1 LNNNSYKLAL
11 YLKLN
16 IMKASKQGSL
26 AALAVILFA
35 VIMALLF
42 FSCEKIEEEPI
53 TTGNVTFWT
62 NEISGWQL
70 YVDDVM
76 VGPVRKPYPINR
88 TDEIPVCG
96 DGRFTNLQL
105 RPGRHHYYISIYL
118 PMQPPPNYFR
128 GQTRFF
134 DVTLG
139 GCVVLRAEQ

>member
-1 LNNNSYKLAL
+1 
-11 YLKLN
+11 
-16 IMKASKQGSL
+16 MKASKQGSL

-35 VIMALLF
+35 VIIALLF
-42 FSCEKIEEEPI
+42 FSCEKIEDDPI

-76 VGPVRKPYPINR
+76 IGPVRKPYPINR

-96 DGRFTNLQL
+96 DIRFTNLQL

>member
-1 LNNNSYKLAL
+1 
-11 YLKLN
+11 
-16 IMKASKQGSL
+16 MKASKQGSL

-35 VIMALLF
+35 VIIALLF
-42 FSCEKIEEEPI
+42 FSCEKIEDDPI

-76 VGPVRKPYPINR
+76 IGPVRKPYPINR

-118 PMQPPPNYFR
+118 PMQPPPNYFQ

>member
-1 LNNNSYKLAL
+1 
-11 YLKLN
+11 
-16 IMKASKQGSL
+16 MKASKQGSL

-139 GCVVLRAEQ
+139 GCTIVRAEQ

>member
-1 LNNNSYKLAL
+1 
-11 YLKLN
+11 
-16 IMKASKQGSL
+16 MKASKQGSL

-35 VIMALLF
+35 VIIALLF
-42 FSCEKIEEEPI
+42 FSCEKIEDDPI

-76 VGPVRKPYPINR
+76 IGPVRKPYPINR

-118 PMQPPPNYFR
+118 PLQPPPNYFR

>member
-1 LNNNSYKLAL
+1 
-11 YLKLN
+11 
-16 IMKASKQGSL
+16 MKASKQGSL

-35 VIMALLF
+35 VIIALLF

-76 VGPVRKPYPINR
+76 IGPVRKPYPINR

>member
-1 LNNNSYKLAL
+1 MNNNSYKLAL

-35 VIMALLF
+35 VIIALLF
-42 FSCEKIEEEPI
+42 FSCEKIEDDPI

-76 VGPVRKPYPINR
+76 IGPVRKPYPINR

>member
-1 LNNNSYKLAL
+1 
-11 YLKLN
+11 
-16 IMKASKQGSL
+16 MKASKQGSL

-42 FSCEKIEEEPI
+42 FSCEKIEDDPI

-76 VGPVRKPYPINR
+76 IGPVRKPYPINR

>member
-1 LNNNSYKLAL
+1 
-11 YLKLN
+11 
-16 IMKASKQGSL
+16 MKASKQGSL

-35 VIMALLF
+35 VIIALLF
-42 FSCEKIEEEPI
+42 FSCEKIEDDPI

-76 VGPVRKPYPINR
+76 IGPVRKPYPINR

-139 GCVVLRAEQ
+139 GCTIVRAEQ

>member
-1 LNNNSYKLAL
+1 
-11 YLKLN
+11 
-16 IMKASKQGSL
+16 MKASKQGSL

-35 VIMALLF
+35 VIIELLF
-42 FSCEKIEEEPI
+42 FSCEKIEEPI

-76 VGPVRKPYPINR
+76 IGPVQKLYPINR

-96 DGRFTNLQL
+96 DIRFTNLQL

>member
-1 LNNNSYKLAL
+1 
-11 YLKLN
+11 
-16 IMKASKQGSL
+16 MKASKQGSL

-35 VIMALLF
+35 VIIALLF
-42 FSCEKIEEEPI
+42 FSCEKIEDDPI

-76 VGPVRKPYPINR
+76 IGPVRKPYPINR

-96 DGRFTNLQL
+96 DGRFTNLL
-105 RPGRHHYYISIYL
+105 LKPGRHHYYISVYL
-118 PMQPPPNYFR
+118 PIQPPPNYFQ

-139 GCVVLRAEQ
+139 GCVVQRAEF

>member
-1 LNNNSYKLAL
+1 
-11 YLKLN
+11 
-16 IMKASKQGSL
+16 MKASKQGSL

-35 VIMALLF
+35 VIIALLF
-42 FSCEKIEEEPI
+42 FSCEKIEDDPI

-76 VGPVRKPYPINR
+76 IGPVRKPYPINR

-105 RPGRHHYYISIYL
+105 RPGRHHYYISVYL
-118 PMQPPPNYFR
+118 PIHPPPNYFQ

-134 DVTLG
+134 YVTLG
-139 GCVVLRAEQ
+139 GCVVLRAEF

>member
-1 LNNNSYKLAL
+1 
-11 YLKLN
+11 
-16 IMKASKQGSL
+16 MKASKQGSL

-35 VIMALLF
+35 VIIALLF

-76 VGPVRKPYPINR
+76 IGPVRKPYPINR
-88 TDEIPVCG
+88 TDEIPVWG

>member
-1 LNNNSYKLAL
+1 
-11 YLKLN
+11 
-16 IMKASKQGSL
+16 MKTNTQSSL
-26 AALAVILFA
+26 AALAINFFA
-35 VIMALLF
+35 FIIALLF
-42 FSCEKIEEEPI
+42 FSCEKIEEPIEEPI

-76 VGPVRKPYPINR
+76 IGPVRKPYPINR

-139 GCVVLRAEQ
+139 GCVVQMAQF

>member
-1 LNNNSYKLAL
+1 
-11 YLKLN
+11 
-16 IMKASKQGSL
+16 MKTNTQSSL
-26 AALAVILFA
+26 AALAINFFA
-35 VIMALLF
+35 FIIALLF

-139 GCVVLRAEQ
+139 GCTIVRAEQ

>member
-1 LNNNSYKLAL
+1 
-11 YLKLN
+11 
-16 IMKASKQGSL
+16 MKTNTQSSL

-35 VIMALLF
+35 VIIALLF
-42 FSCEKIEEEPI
+42 FSCEKIEDDPI

-76 VGPVRKPYPINR
+76 IGPVRKPYPINR

-139 GCVVLRAEQ
+139 GCTIVRAEQ

>member
-1 LNNNSYKLAL
+1 
-11 YLKLN
+11 
-16 IMKASKQGSL
+16 MKASKQGSL

-35 VIMALLF
+35 VIIALLF
-42 FSCEKIEEEPI
+42 FSCEKIEDDPI

-76 VGPVRKPYPINR
+76 IGPVRKPYPINR

-105 RPGRHHYYISIYL
+105 RPGRHHYYISFSL
-118 PMQPPPNYFR
+118 PIHPPPNYFQ

-134 DVTLG
+134 YVTLG
-139 GCVVLRAEQ
+139 GCVVLRAEF

>member
-1 LNNNSYKLAL
+1 
-11 YLKLN
+11 
-16 IMKASKQGSL
+16 MKASKQGSL

-35 VIMALLF
+35 VIIALLF
-42 FSCEKIEEEPI
+42 FSCEKIEDDPI

-76 VGPVRKPYPINR
+76 IGPVRKPYPINR

-105 RPGRHHYYISIYL
+105 KPGRHHYYISIYL

-139 GCVVLRAEQ
+139 GCVVLRAEF

>member
-1 LNNNSYKLAL
+1 
-11 YLKLN
+11 
-16 IMKASKQGSL
+16 
-26 AALAVILFA
+26 
-35 VIMALLF
+35 
-42 FSCEKIEEEPI
+42 EPI

-76 VGPVRKPYPINR
+76 IGPVRKPYPINR

>member
-1 LNNNSYKLAL
+1 
-11 YLKLN
+11 
-16 IMKASKQGSL
+16 MKASKQGSL

-35 VIMALLF
+35 VIIALLF
-42 FSCEKIEEEPI
+42 FSCEKIEDDPI

-76 VGPVRKPYPINR
+76 IGPVRKPYPINR

-105 RPGRHHYYISIYL
+105 RPGRHHYYISVYL
-118 PMQPPPNYFR
+118 PIQPPPNYFQ

-139 GCVVLRAEQ
+139 GCVVQRAEF

>member
-1 LNNNSYKLAL
+1 
-11 YLKLN
+11 
-16 IMKASKQGSL
+16 MKTNTQSSL

-35 VIMALLF
+35 VIIALLF
-42 FSCEKIEEEPI
+42 FSCEKIEDDPI

-76 VGPVRKPYPINR
+76 VGPVRKPYPIGS

-96 DGRFTNLQL
+96 DGRFTNLL
-105 RPGRHHYYISIYL
+105 LKPGRHHYYISVYL
-118 PMQPPPNYFR
+118 PIQPPPNYFQ

-139 GCVVLRAEQ
+139 GCVVQRAEF

>member
-1 LNNNSYKLAL
+1 
-11 YLKLN
+11 
-16 IMKASKQGSL
+16 MKASKQGSL

-35 VIMALLF
+35 VIIALLV
-42 FSCEKIEEEPI
+42 FSCEKIEDDPI

-76 VGPVRKPYPINR
+76 IGPVRKPYPINR

>member
-1 LNNNSYKLAL
+1 
-11 YLKLN
+11 
-16 IMKASKQGSL
+16 MKASKQGSL

-35 VIMALLF
+35 VIIALLF
-42 FSCEKIEEEPI
+42 FSCEKIEDDPI

-76 VGPVRKPYPINR
+76 IGPVRKPYPINR

>member
-1 LNNNSYKLAL
+1 
-11 YLKLN
+11 
-16 IMKASKQGSL
+16 MKTNTQSSL

-35 VIMALLF
+35 VIIALLF
-42 FSCEKIEEEPI
+42 FSCEKIEEPI

-76 VGPVRKPYPINR
+76 IGPVRKPYPINR

-118 PMQPPPNYFR
+118 PMQPPPNYFQ

>member
-1 LNNNSYKLAL
+1 
-11 YLKLN
+11 
-16 IMKASKQGSL
+16 MKASKQGSL

-35 VIMALLF
+35 VIIALMF
-42 FSCEKIEEEPI
+42 FSCEKIEEPI

-76 VGPVRKPYPINR
+76 IGPVRKPYPINR

-105 RPGRHHYYISIYL
+105 RPGRHYYYISIYL
-118 PMQPPPNYFR
+118 PMQPPPNYFQ

-139 GCVVLRAEQ
+139 GCVVLRAEF

>member
-1 LNNNSYKLAL
+1 
-11 YLKLN
+11 
-16 IMKASKQGSL
+16 MKASKQGSL

-35 VIMALLF
+35 VIIALLF
-42 FSCEKIEEEPI
+42 FSCEKIEDDPI

-105 RPGRHHYYISIYL
+105 RPGRHHYYISISL

>member
-1 LNNNSYKLAL
+1 
-11 YLKLN
+11 
-16 IMKASKQGSL
+16 MKASKQGSL

-35 VIMALLF
+35 VIIALLF
-42 FSCEKIEEEPI
+42 FSCEKIEDDPI

-76 VGPVRKPYPINR
+76 IGPVRKPYPINR

-105 RPGRHHYYISIYL
+105 KPGRHHYYISIYL

-134 DVTLG
+134 YVTLG

>member
-1 LNNNSYKLAL
+1 
-11 YLKLN
+11 
-16 IMKASKQGSL
+16 MKTNTQSSL

-35 VIMALLF
+35 VIIALMF
-42 FSCEKIEEEPI
+42 FSCEKIEEPI

-76 VGPVRKPYPINR
+76 IGPVRKPYPINR

>member
-1 LNNNSYKLAL
+1 
-11 YLKLN
+11 
-16 IMKASKQGSL
+16 MKASKQRSL

-35 VIMALLF
+35 VIIALLF
-42 FSCEKIEEEPI
+42 FSCEKIEEPI

-76 VGPVRKPYPINR
+76 IGPVRKPYPINR

>member
-1 LNNNSYKLAL
+1 
-11 YLKLN
+11 
-16 IMKASKQGSL
+16 MKASKQGSL

-35 VIMALLF
+35 VIIALLF
-42 FSCEKIEEEPI
+42 FSCEKIEDDPI

-76 VGPVRKPYPINR
+76 IGPVRKPYPINR

-139 GCVVLRAEQ
+139 GCVVLRAKQ

>member
-1 LNNNSYKLAL
+1 
-11 YLKLN
+11 
-16 IMKASKQGSL
+16 MKASKQGSL

-35 VIMALLF
+35 VIMALQF
-42 FSCEKIEEEPI
+42 FSCEKIEEPI

-76 VGPVRKPYPINR
+76 IGPVRKPYPINR

>member
-1 LNNNSYKLAL
+1 
-11 YLKLN
+11 
-16 IMKASKQGSL
+16 MKASKQGSL

-35 VIMALLF
+35 VIIALLF
-42 FSCEKIEEEPI
+42 FSCEKIEEPI

-76 VGPVRKPYPINR
+76 IGPVRKPYPINR

-139 GCVVLRAEQ
+139 GCTIVRAEQ

>member
-76 VGPVRKPYPINR
+76 IGPVRKPYPINR

>member
-1 LNNNSYKLAL
+1 
-11 YLKLN
+11 
-16 IMKASKQGSL
+16 MKASKQGSL

-35 VIMALLF
+35 VIIALLF
-42 FSCEKIEEEPI
+42 FSCEKIEDDPI

-76 VGPVRKPYPINR
+76 IGPVRKPYPINR

-118 PMQPPPNYFR
+118 PIQPPPNYFQ

-139 GCVVLRAEQ
+139 GCVVLRAEF

>member
-1 LNNNSYKLAL
+1 
-11 YLKLN
+11 
-16 IMKASKQGSL
+16 MKTNTQSSL
-26 AALAVILFA
+26 AALAINFFA
-35 VIMALLF
+35 FIIALLF
-42 FSCEKIEEEPI
+42 FSCEKIEEPI

-76 VGPVRKPYPINR
+76 IGPVRKPYPINR

-139 GCVVLRAEQ
+139 GCVVLRAEF

>member
-1 LNNNSYKLAL
+1 MNNNSYKLAL

-35 VIMALLF
+35 VIIALLF
-42 FSCEKIEEEPI
+42 FSCEKIEDDPI

-76 VGPVRKPYPINR
+76 IGPVRKPYPINR

-118 PMQPPPNYFR
+118 PMQPPPNYFQ